1 MRAGTF
7 VLALC
12 LVAAVQAGDP
22 CEKHKDC
29 PNKKDFC
36 AKEGGCT
43 PCSSCTDNA
52 LSITGKCPCGPAKKK
67 LGGKCTSHKGCTMK
81 EFCPKPEENGAQVC
95 KPCREC
101 KDHPDSST
109 DKCPCGPGKK
119 NGPLGGD
126 CKASHDDCRVQ
137 DFCGTLRPGKC
148 ELCIKCVDHKNSADG
163 DCPCGPAYVA
173 TVRKTCVVAMQSK
186 DCLGKPTK
194 ACESCSMASK
204 EELLKAGCTVP
215 FVRKQCAVAA
225 KASTDSKGTK
235 GEVDDLIDGLETDL

>member
-1 MRAGTF
+1 
-7 VLALC
+7 
-12 LVAAVQAGDP
+12 
-22 CEKHKDC
+22 
-29 PNKKDFC
+29 
-36 AKEGGCT
+36 
-43 PCSSCTDNA
+43 
-52 LSITGKCPCGPAKKK
+52 
-67 LGGKCTSHKGCTMK
+67 
-81 EFCPKPEENGAQVC
+81 
-95 KPCREC
+95 
-101 KDHPDSST
+101 
-109 DKCPCGPGKK
+109 
-119 NGPLGGD
+119 
-126 CKASHDDCRVQ
+126 
-137 DFCGTLRPGKC
+137 
-148 ELCIKCVDHKNSADG
+148 VDHKNSADG